1 MGILDKLL
9 NQGSELSNLDGATA
23 SIPNFSDSK
32 FINGDETLDQ
42 TNLNLSLN
50 PGSSA
55 LDLDGES
62 PSKYVNNLP
71 E

>member
-9 NQGSELSNLDGATA
+9 SQGSQLSNLDGATA
-23 SIPNFSDSK
+23 SIPNFADSK
-32 FINGDETLDQ
+32 FVQGDETLDQ
-42 TNLNLSLN
+42 SNLNLSIN
-50 PGSSA
+50 PGKSA
-55 LDLDGES
+55 LDLDGET